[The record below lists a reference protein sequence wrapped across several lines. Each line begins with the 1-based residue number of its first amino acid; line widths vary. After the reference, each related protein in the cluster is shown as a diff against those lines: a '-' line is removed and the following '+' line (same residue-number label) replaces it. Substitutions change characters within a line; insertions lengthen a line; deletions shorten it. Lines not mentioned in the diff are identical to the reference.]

1 MVREVGKTVDQH
13 EVVALDGAE
22 IARRVSALLPE
33 IERRGREISSAR
45 RLPSDLVH
53 SLKSTGVFRMSMPQ
67 AWGGPAVPLPEQV
80 RIVES
85 LAYADPSVGWCVM
98 IGSDSGFY
106 SAFLEDSA
114 ARALW
119 TDLDDITAGWLS
131 PGGQAVVVNGGY
143 RVSGRWK
150 FGSGCTHADVM
161 IAACIVMSDTGAPIL
176 GPDGVPLVR
185 NVVAR
190 ADRFE
195 VIDTWHT
202 TGLAGSGSND
212 YTCTDLFVP
221 VEHTFSLAEPARRDG
236 PLHAIPGGFL
246 TNMQAVPLGLARRAI
261 DEAIAVVT
269 DKIVMPDGI
278 AMREVPRVREAI
290 ADAQR
295 QHRSAH
301 AYATR
306 SIEDAW
312 AQLTSGVALSTD
324 QRVDLILSRVEAFR
338 MAQEVTVAM
347 VRVVGTQAIYATSIL
362 DRLVRDAI
370 TINQHVAAGPV
381 MLDAAGRLSLGLE
394 LQGFVAAI
402 V

>member
-1 MVREVGKTVDQH
+1 MTADAH
-13 EVVALDGAE
+13 EFVTLDGAE
-22 IARRVSALLPE
+22 IARRVEALLPE
-33 IERRGREISSAR
+33 IETRADEFAAAR
-45 RLPSDLVH
+45 RLPRDLVD
-53 SLKSTGVFRMSMPQ
+53 SLKATGVFRMSVPE

-80 RIVES
+80 RMVES

-106 SAFLEDSA
+106 SAFLDDAA
-114 ARALW
+114 ARELW
-119 TDLDDITAGWLS
+119 KDIDDITAGWLF
-131 PGGQAVVVNGGY
+131 PGGQAITVDGGY

-161 IAACIVMSDTGAPIL
+161 IAGCIVMNDTGTPVF
-176 GPDGVPLVR
+176 GPDSTPVVR
-185 NVVAR
+185 TVVAR

-195 VIDTWHT
+195 IIDTWHT

-212 YTCTDLFVP
+212 YTCRDLFVP
-221 VEHTFSLAEPARRDG
+221 VEHTFSLAEPVRRNG

-246 TNMQAVPLGLARRAI
+246 ANMQAVALGLAHRAI

-269 DKIVMPDGI
+269 DKIVLPEGV
-278 AMREVPRVREAI
+278 AMRDVPRVREAI

-295 QHRSAH
+295 HHRSAE
-301 AYATR
+301 AYAR
-306 SIEDAW
+306 RAVDDAW
-312 AQLTSGVALSTD
+312 AQLIAGAELSVD

-338 MAQEVTVAM
+338 MAQDVTAAM
-347 VRVVGTQAIYATSIL
+347 VRLVGTQAIYATSIL